1 MTCTELELQVIQLQ
15 RQLSET
21 CDTIDKLVTGSAP
34 GQEQDRATVN
44 RQTLQLLRVQGF
56 DGVNLLHKQGV
67 KA

>member
-1 MTCTELELQVIQLQ
+1 MNCAELELQVIQLQ

-21 CDTIDKLVTGSAP
+21 CDTIDKLVSGSAP

-44 RQTLQLLRVQGF
+44 RKTLQLLRVQGF
-56 DGVNLLHKQGV
+56 DGLNLLSRQGV